1 MKSTGWT
8 YALIFSICLASL
20 TAAVSAQTT
29 EASSEFEVAS
39 IRLSKPSE
47 RRGVWTD
54 GSPNQI
60 RMLGMNLKQLMTFAY
75 DVESYRIDGSGVLP
89 PESYDVI
96 AKIPED
102 TVRLPDEARW
112 ARIRLMTRAL
122 LSSRFKLSLHLGST
136 EMAVYRLVV
145 AKGGSKIRELGPNP
159 GDNVVVNRRQGH
171 LSAEQ
176 MPMSQFIGILRGE
189 LKRPV
194 LDATGIRGVFDVE
207 LDWAPA
213 NVRDATAT
221 PDNRPSLFTVIGEKL
236 GLKLV
241 PAKTAI
247 DVLVVD
253 HAEKASEN

>member
-1 MKSTGWT
+1 MPGG
-8 YALIFSICLASL
+8 
-20 TAAVSAQTT
+20 
-29 EASSEFEVAS
+29 
-39 IRLSKPSE
+39 RH
-47 RRGVWTD
+47 GVYTD

-75 DVESYRIDGSGVLP
+75 DVESYRIDASGLLP

-102 TVRLPDEARW
+102 AARLPDEARW
-112 ARIRLMTRAL
+112 PRIHLMTQAML
-122 LSSRFKLSLHLGST
+122 AGRFKLSLHHGSK
-136 EMAVYRLVV
+136 EMDVYRLVV

-176 MPMSQFIGILRGE
+176 MPMSQLIGILRGE

-194 LDATGIRGVFDVE
+194 LDETGIKGVFDVE
-207 LDWAPA
+207 LDWRPA
-213 NVRDATAT
+213 NAQDATAA
-221 PDNRPSLFTVIGEKL
+221 PDSRPSLFTVIGEKL
-236 GLKLV
+236 GLKLA
-241 PAKTAI
+241 PAKSAI